1 MVSLLCLANI
11 FYLSPPPH
19 TQPPSFSGFVTDE
32 LMSYWILICWYFKWH
47 KMRTRWAAGCHFS
60 WGSFYEL
67 GDHGRTV
74 NLLCSHDS
82 IIMFLE
88 VRWARELQASQS
100 QKHPFILIS
109 FYVYFWR
116 WKCFKEEEHLDC
128 TILQNTRINSV
139 YETDLL
145 FNSKITYLYLFKI
158 TTENASKLSLSLAE
172 MPEDSHRANWSRK
185 FYNSHGESK
194 DHVPGLVI
202 AVHFVL
208 I

>member
-1 MVSLLCLANI
+1 MSRVPLEYVCMVLFWKTNVERCRHEFCNLSSSARFRVVDLRSSFLPMVSLLCLANI

-19 TQPPSFSGFVTDE
+19 TQPPSFSEFVTDE
-32 LMSYWILICWYFKWH
+32 LISHWILICWYFKLH
-47 KMRTRWAAGCHFS
+47 KVRTRWAAGCHFN

-109 FYVYFWR
+109 FYMYFWR
-116 WKCFKEEEHLDC
+116 
-128 TILQNTRINSV
+128 
-139 YETDLL
+139 
-145 FNSKITYLYLFKI
+145 
-158 TTENASKLSLSLAE
+158 
-172 MPEDSHRANWSRK
+172 
-185 FYNSHGESK
+185 
-194 DHVPGLVI
+194 
-202 AVHFVL
+202 
-208 I
+208 